1 MNNHKINI
9 DEITKLC
16 NEITILSEN
25 YRNAGDNLF
34 EISTVCTKE
43 VISMG
48 EDKIQEQIDDVAL
61 VLKNTYLQI
70 LTTVNQIKSEA
81 IRVSRI
87 EEN

>member
-9 DEITKLC
+9 EEVTRLC
-16 NEITILSEN
+16 NEIAVLSEN

-34 EISTVCTKE
+34 EISTACTKE
-43 VISMG
+43 VISMDD
-48 EDKIQEQIDDVAL
+48 DKVQEQIDDVAL

-70 LTTVNQIKSEA
+70 LTTINQIKSEA
-81 IRVSRI
+81 IRASRI

>member
-9 DEITKLC
+9 EEVTRLC
-16 NEITILSEN
+16 NEIAVLSEN

-34 EISTVCTKE
+34 EISTACTKE
-43 VISMG
+43 VISMDD
-48 EDKIQEQIDDVAL
+48 DKVQKQIDDVAL

-70 LTTVNQIKSEA
+70 LTTINQIKSEA
-81 IRVSRI
+81 IRASRI

>member
-1 MNNHKINI
+1 MNNTKINI
-9 DEITKLC
+9 DEITRLC
-16 NEITILSEN
+16 NEITILSEG

-34 EISTVCTKE
+34 TISTACTKD

-61 VLKNTYLQI
+61 VLKNTYLQV
-70 LTTVNQIKSEA
+70 LTTINQIKSEA
-81 IRVSRI
+81 IRASRI